1 MFRVIPA
8 PVCVD
13 ATYRRPLIAIG
24 ARRGPP
30 GTRFVFS
37 VDVVGWNDYV
47 PLFFED
53 LAKVLTYLRRSM
65 LPRIAAVFHLSKA
78 RQDASTSAKRL
89 GCRGCSVMWL
99 HVVVLCRSFTCS
111 QMFPGLCVVTNVT
124 NCTLPALNA
133 SPPSRC
139 DESFTFS
146 GLNTLSPPILL
157 PNTRHD
163 VSTAAQWVEDVV
175 DVAQTRGM
183 S

>member
-37 VDVVGWNDYV
+37 VDVVGWNDFV
-47 PLFFED
+47 VRCSLASPLFSTSPR
-53 LAKVLTYLRRSM
+53 LARTHRRPPNVFGLSWMFCDVAACCSSLQIVYMLPNVPRPLRRYQRHQ
-65 LPRIAAVFHLSKA
+65 PH
-78 RQDASTSAKRL
+78 
-89 GCRGCSVMWL
+89 
-99 HVVVLCRSFTCS
+99 
-111 QMFPGLCVVTNVT
+111 
-124 NCTLPALNA
+124 LPALNA

-139 DESFTFS
+139 DKSTFTFS

>member
-1 MFRVIPA
+1 MVLPGLVSYFRSTLWAGTTSSFDA
-8 PVCVD
+8 PSH
-13 ATYRRPLIAIG
+13 RRCFPPLQG
-24 ARRGPP
+24 SP
-30 GTRFVFS
+30 GRI
-37 VDVVGWNDYV
+37 DV
-47 PLFFED
+47 
-53 LAKVLTYLRRSM
+53 
-65 LPRIAAVFHLSKA
+65 
-78 RQDASTSAKRL
+78 RQTCL

-139 DESFTFS
+139 DESTFTFS